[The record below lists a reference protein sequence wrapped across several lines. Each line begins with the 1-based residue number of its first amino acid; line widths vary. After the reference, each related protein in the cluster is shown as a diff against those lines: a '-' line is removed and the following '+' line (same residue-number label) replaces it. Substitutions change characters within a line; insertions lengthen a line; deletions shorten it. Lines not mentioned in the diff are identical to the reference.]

1 MAQAHARLHGGTSRS
16 SSLPT
21 EDSLLI
27 TKHIKTCP
35 IELVVD
41 LFRNKWVIHIIRDL
55 FYGKTRFNEFKEG
68 KPELSNK
75 VLSNCLKDMEDNG
88 LIHRV
93 VDKFDKRDI
102 RYKLTDKGK
111 SLNKVLY
118 EIAML
123 TVESGNYSDKLK
135 DELKIS
141 FRENLL

>member
-1 MAQAHARLHGGTSRS
+1 MK
-16 SSLPT
+16 
-21 EDSLLI
+21 I

-41 LFRNKWVIHIIRDL
+41 LFRKKWVIHIIRDL

-88 LIHRV
+88 LIHRI

>member
-1 MAQAHARLHGGTSRS
+1 MK
-16 SSLPT
+16 
-21 EDSLLI
+21 I

-41 LFRNKWVIHIIRDL
+41 LFRKKWVIHIIRDL

-111 SLNKVLY
+111 SLNNVLY

>member
-1 MAQAHARLHGGTSRS
+1 MK
-16 SSLPT
+16 
-21 EDSLLI
+21 I

-41 LFRNKWVIHIIRDL
+41 LFRKKWVIHIIRDL

-135 DELKIS
+135 DELKIN